1 MKIAT
6 GTVMEKASK
15 GAREIIA
22 VLSFII
28 GLLCHNSRIRLAHL
42 IYFPYGDGSLTYN
55 LFYGLN

>member
-15 GAREIIA
+15 GSHEILA
-22 VLSFII
+22 VPSFII

-42 IYFPYGDGSLTYN
+42 IYFPCGDDLLTYN
-55 LFYGLN
+55 LFMV